1 MKDNKKIN
9 LVKSLDENIDTI
21 SRLFPIGK
29 SFDVITR
36 EMKFGDT
43 RVYWMGI
50 NGMFD
55 NEVMQLALS
64 NLQNPVFTGDDV
76 ISCLEN
82 YIAAKTSIAQLSLT
96 DDVDT
101 VLRSVVS
108 GPVAILVDGFDKAII
123 IDLRKYPVRSI
134 EEPEN
139 EKVLRGSKDGF
150 VETMLFNTNLIR
162 RRIRN
167 NSLTFEL
174 KTVGN
179 ESKTDVAMAYV
190 GSIASEELVNDVRNA
205 IDGIDVDSLT
215 LGSKSLEELLV
226 KKRWYNPMPS
236 IQITERPDV
245 ACSYLEEGYVLVIVD
260 NTPSVIILPGNIFQ
274 FSQSPEDYYR
284 NPLIGNS
291 FRFLRNLSALISL
304 YILPVFLLVAGYI
317 PELSEKINLIE
328 ERGMGAFKLFLFIL
342 FAELGLDMLEYAA
355 SHSPGNLITPV
366 SVVGGIV
373 LGEMAV
379 NMEWF
384 TEEVLFYAAI
394 TLLTTFVI
402 NSHEFSDALRIYRV
416 MLLILTGLL
425 GIPGIIVGS
434 ILVIVSVVTTPSFG
448 KGGYLWPLF
457 PFEWESLKALIYR
470 KHVLSAQPDR
480 RKKSK
485 TPYR

>member
-29 SFDVITR
+29 SFDIITR

-162 RRIRN
+162 R
-167 NSLTFEL
+167 S
-174 KTVGN
+174 
-179 ESKTDVAMAYV
+179 
-190 GSIASEELVNDVRNA
+190 
-205 IDGIDVDSLT
+205 
-215 LGSKSLEELLV
+215 
-226 KKRWYNPMPS
+226 
-236 IQITERPDV
+236 
-245 ACSYLEEGYVLVIVD
+245 
-260 NTPSVIILPGNIFQ
+260 
-274 FSQSPEDYYR
+274 
-284 NPLIGNS
+284 
-291 FRFLRNLSALISL
+291 
-304 YILPVFLLVAGYI
+304 
-317 PELSEKINLIE
+317 
-328 ERGMGAFKLFLFIL
+328 
-342 FAELGLDMLEYAA
+342 
-355 SHSPGNLITPV
+355 
-366 SVVGGIV
+366 
-373 LGEMAV
+373 
-379 NMEWF
+379 
-384 TEEVLFYAAI
+384 
-394 TLLTTFVI
+394 
-402 NSHEFSDALRIYRV
+402 
-416 MLLILTGLL
+416 
-425 GIPGIIVGS
+425 
-434 ILVIVSVVTTPSFG
+434 
-448 KGGYLWPLF
+448 
-457 PFEWESLKALIYR
+457 
-470 KHVLSAQPDR
+470 
-480 RKKSK
+480 
-485 TPYR
+485 